1 MLITIK
7 SPSNEILYNLVENFR
22 EILYLCALF
31 IKKEI
36 IDEILQRRSDGVDIV
51 LLLHQIFLIF
61 LMAH

>member
-22 EILYLCALF
+22 ESLYLCALF